1 MSEQYPL
8 ISLVIP
14 VYNTEQFLDKSL
26 QSAIEQDY
34 PNLEILILNNGST
47 DGSQSIIDRYAA
59 TDNRV
64 VTYSIPHVQTVKES
78 KDNCYYKAKG
88 DWIITLDSDDAIEK
102 EYVSKL
108 WRRHIETDADIVT
121 GSMISV
127 DLDGKEYAEL
137 PVSDFN
143 TDIVL
148 SGKEAMR
155 RTVGRWDFGMNGAL
169 VKRTLFNNLY
179 IDNPHCQ
186 FYTDEVDGRY
196 LLSAADKVA
205 FTRARYLYTI
215 NPNSTGK
222 KLSWTKYK
230 YKIDS
235 RRGLLPLIRKELGEG
250 SWEYRRIVYQSLGIL
265 LLTCNFFRKNKNNIS
280 PTDYAEFKE
289 SSSNLFQDLHLVPI
303 KHLYLAPIKFVTKM
317 AMSLI

>member
-1 MSEQYPL
+1 MSENFPL

-14 VYNTEQFLDKSL
+14 VYNTERFLEKCL
-26 QSAIEQDY
+26 KSAIAQDY

-47 DGSQSIIDRYAA
+47 DYSQSLIDKYASL
-59 TDNRV
+59 DSRI
-64 VTYSIPHVQTVKES
+64 VTYIIPHVDTVKES
-78 KDNCYYKAKG
+78 KDNCYYRAKG
-88 DWIITLDSDDAIEK
+88 EWIVTLDSDDAIEK

-127 DLDGKEYAEL
+127 GLDGKEYAEL

-143 TDIVL
+143 IGIVL

-179 IDNPHCQ
+179 IDNPQCQ
-186 FYTDEVDGRY
+186 FYTDEVDGRF

-222 KLSWTKYK
+222 KPSWNKYK
-230 YKIDS
+230 YKINS
-235 RRGLLPLIRKELGEG
+235 RRGLLPLVG
-250 SWEYRRIVYQSLGIL
+250 SVIGKRSSKYNQVVMQSLGIV
-265 LLTCNFFRKNKNNIS
+265 FFTTRFIQKNRKNIKTEVYN
-280 PTDYAEFKE
+280 EFKFLTSDLLDRIE
-289 SSSNLFQDLHLVPI
+289 LGFSNF
-303 KHLYLAPIKFVTKM
+303 YFYPIKFTLKGFFKLV
-317 AMSLI
+317 

>member
-1 MSEQYPL
+1 MSKNFPL

-14 VYNTEQFLDKSL
+14 VYNTERFLEKCL
-26 QSAIEQDY
+26 KSAIAQDF

-47 DGSQSIIDRYAA
+47 DYSQSLIDKYASL
-59 TDNRV
+59 DSRI
-64 VTYSIPHVQTVKES
+64 VTYIIPHVDTVKES
-78 KDNCYYKAKG
+78 KDNCYYRAKG
-88 DWIITLDSDDAIEK
+88 EWIVTLDSDDAIEK

-108 WRRHIETDADIVT
+108 WRRHIETNADIVT

-143 TDIVL
+143 IDIVL

-179 IDNPHCQ
+179 IDNPQCQ
-186 FYTDEVDGRY
+186 FYTDEVDGRF

-235 RRGLLPLIRKELGEG
+235 RRGLLPLIRKELGES
-250 SWEYRRIVYQSLGIL
+250 SWEYRRTIYQSLGIL
-265 LLTCNFFRKNKNNIS
+265 LLTCNYIRKNKKYIS
-280 PTDYAEFKE
+280 SNDYLEFKTL
-289 SSSNLFQDLHLVPI
+289 SSYLFQDLHLLPI
-303 KHLYLAPIKFVTKM
+303 RHLYLAPIKFVTKM
-317 AMSLI
+317 AMSMI